1 MINLHARQQYRK
13 FGMIFFNFGYL
24 FLRETEHFP
33 FICRQYKSRILV
45 TTDLMARGVDIV
57 NINLVINLDVPSCSS
72 TYLHRIGRCGRFGR
86 RGLAITL
93 VDGETEMKKFQNLLE
108 TIGSSKMNVE
118 TFPINLNTNFD
129 VWASTNRSS
138 DLADSFIFGSTDN
151 VSSTQGHEQLN
162 KDKNESLDDKPSQIE
177 ARNMDLLEMARVMI
191 DTDASK
197 THSTVDLDI
206 DLFSNFA
213 NKNDTSTQSE
223 STLELSSMQET
234 NGDVNE
240 TDFMA
245 YEHKKTTNEQNN
257 NLDLLE
263 ITKLLIAAYPK
274 TNLPAA
280 DLNTDLFSSY
290 DNRNDEDKNGMMPT
304 ISTHVGQTKHCGKR
318 DEQGK
323 SIKLVENANNYCDD
337 NDRIT
342 KKEKNLDK
350 FEKNQENRDKIRG
363 KNGLKEKNQEKP
375 SQNNGKLHNQKNN
388 NQEFSQQTDGL
399 SIANRFWAQMYW
411 KQLSDINQYV
421 ANSDNKFNRKPNF

>member
-1 MINLHARQQYRK
+1 
-13 FGMIFFNFGYL
+13 
-24 FLRETEHFP
+24 
-33 FICRQYKSRILV
+33 
-45 TTDLMARGVDIV
+45 MARGVDIV

-118 TFPINLNTNFD
+118 TFPTNLNTNFD

-138 DLADSFIFGSTDN
+138 ELADSCVFGSIDN

-162 KDKNESLDDKPSQIE
+162 RDQNESLDDKPSQIE
-177 ARNMDLLEMARVMI
+177 ARNMDLLDMTRVMI

-197 THSTVDLDI
+197 TQSTVDLDI

-213 NKNDTSTQSE
+213 NKNGASTQSE
-223 STLELSSMQET
+223 STHELSSMQET

-240 TDFMA
+240 TDCMA
-245 YEHKKTTNEQNN
+245 DEHKKPTNEQNN

-280 DLNTDLFSSY
+280 DLNTDIFSSY
-290 DNRNDEDKNGMMPT
+290 DNRNDADKNDIMPT
-304 ISTHVGQTKHCGKR
+304 ISTHVGQTKYCGKR

-337 NDRIT
+337 NDRGT

-350 FEKNQENRDKIRG
+350 FEKNQENRDKKRG
-363 KNGLKEKNQEKP
+363 ENGLKVKNQEKP
-375 SQNNGKLHNQKNN
+375 YQNNGKLQNQKNN
-388 NQEFSQQTDGL
+388 HQEFSQQTDGL

-421 ANSDNKFNRKPNF
+421 ANSDKKFNRKPHF

>member
-1 MINLHARQQYRK
+1 
-13 FGMIFFNFGYL
+13 
-24 FLRETEHFP
+24 
-33 FICRQYKSRILV
+33 
-45 TTDLMARGVDIV
+45 MARGVDIV

-118 TFPINLNTNFD
+118 MFPIDLNTNFD
-129 VWASTNRSS
+129 VWASTCRSS
-138 DLADSFIFGSTDN
+138 DVADSCIFGSTDN

-162 KDKNESLDDKPSQIE
+162 RDKNVSLDDKPNQIE
-177 ARNMDLLEMARVMI
+177 ARNMNLLEMARVMI

-197 THSTVDLDI
+197 TQSTVDLDI

-213 NKNDTSTQSE
+213 NKNDTSTKSV
-223 STLELSSMQET
+223 STHELSSMQET
-234 NGDVNE
+234 NGNVNE
-240 TDFMA
+240 TDCVA
-245 YEHKKTTNEQNN
+245 NGHKKTTDEQNN

-263 ITKLLIAAYPK
+263 ITKLLIAAYPE

-280 DLNTDLFSSY
+280 DLSTDLFSSY
-290 DNRNDEDKNGMMPT
+290 DNRNDEKPSV
-304 ISTHVGQTKHCGKR
+304 STHVGPTEYYYGER
-318 DEQGK
+318 DEQGE
-323 SIKLVENANNYCDD
+323 SIKLVQNVDNYCDD

-342 KKEKNLDK
+342 EKEKNLDK
-350 FEKNQENRDKIRG
+350 IEKNQENRDKIQG
-363 KNGLKEKNQEKP
+363 ENGQKEKNQEIPFQKG
-375 SQNNGKLHNQKNN
+375 GKLHNQKNN
-388 NQEFSQQTDGL
+388 HQEFSNTDGL

-421 ANSDNKFNRKPNF
+421 LNSDYKFNRNPNF